1 MSRVKENEKGV
12 GVSRQRKDKQTLSGE
27 GGEGDAHTHLFE
39 DVYLIFYGPA
49 VVPNIRSLMHSG
61 QQMCS
66 RESGKAAT
74 DDGNFDA
81 SRVWIRIREI
91 THLRKVAESF
101 TLCPSLALN
110 GGKGNLEGHGDTE
123 APLHRKA

>member
-1 MSRVKENEKGV
+1 MKRGSGCHDNEKMSKLVERG
-12 GVSRQRKDKQTLSGE
+12 KGE
-27 GGEGDAHTHLFE
+27 ARTHLFE
-39 DVYLIFYGPA
+39 NVYLIFYGP
-49 VVPNIRSLMHSG
+49 VVVANVRSLFHSG

-91 THLRKVAESF
+91 THLRKAKRSARNF
-101 TLCPSLALN
+101 TLPPSLALN
-110 GGKGNLEGHGDTE
+110 GGKGNLEGHDTE
-123 APLHRKA
+123 AAFIERPCGDN